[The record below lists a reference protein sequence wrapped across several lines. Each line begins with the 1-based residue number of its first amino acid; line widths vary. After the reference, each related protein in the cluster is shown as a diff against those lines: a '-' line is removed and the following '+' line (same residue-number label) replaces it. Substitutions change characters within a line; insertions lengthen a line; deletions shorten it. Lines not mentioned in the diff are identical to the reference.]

1 MSDPFT
7 YPLSLA
13 QVKDAALVIH
23 ALESALAP
31 FIERQGGITYPP
43 VLHAL
48 SAFLVAQAVAA
59 EEPLAQLLY
68 NLQDLHADCLLQ
80 YKKSH
85 PKGVFR
91 G

>member
-13 QVKDAALVIH
+13 QVKDVASILN
-23 ALESALAP
+23 ALEAALAP
-31 FIERQGGITYPP
+31 FIEREGGITYPP

>member
-1 MSDPFT
+1 LSDPLT
-7 YPLSLA
+7 YPLSLS
-13 QVKDAALVIH
+13 QVEDAGAVIQ
-23 ALESALAP
+23 ALEQAIRP
-31 FIERQGGITYPP
+31 FIEREGGITYPP

-85 PKGVFR
+85 PKGLFR